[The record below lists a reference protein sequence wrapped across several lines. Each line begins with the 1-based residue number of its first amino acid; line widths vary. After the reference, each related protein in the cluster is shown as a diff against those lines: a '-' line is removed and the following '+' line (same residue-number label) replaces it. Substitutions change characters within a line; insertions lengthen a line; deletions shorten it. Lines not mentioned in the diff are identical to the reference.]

1 MEKEGSGRGTR
12 TMIRSLEKE
21 EGSGEGKVS
30 GERDYDYHKVV
41 GEGRTGERGRDLDF
55 RLR

>member
-41 GEGRTGERGRDLDF
+41 GEGRTGERGGDLDF